1 MPRSRAWASSPFS
14 ISGLRSSVT
23 VMPVLSQT
31 KSFAGDCHVF
41 QGAGILLRN
50 GEQMLRPPHE
60 QQIARQGGS
69 RQHRL
74 ADRILRQQFVL
85 CASLHHVHV
94 AIFAADVEL
103 AGRKHGRGHEGA
115 ALADALLID
124 ARPGFGVV
132 YAQDAT
138 EPGVL
143 TDNPKTLISRLLQRK
158 LQTQYVREYFIPFR
172 MMPDRM
178 EQVRE
183 QLRPLASTPVN
194 RDFAPVAYYF
204 NVVLWSAQF

>member
-60 QQIARQGGS
+60 QQIARQGGR

-74 ADRILRQQFVL
+74 ADRIVLHEFVFR
-85 CASLHHVHV
+85 AGPDPGAIAIV
-94 AIFAADVEL
+94 A
-103 AGRKHGRGHEGA
+103 
-115 ALADALLID
+115 
-124 ARPGFGVV
+124 
-132 YAQDAT
+132 
-138 EPGVL
+138 
-143 TDNPKTLISRLLQRK
+143 
-158 LQTQYVREYFIPFR
+158 
-172 MMPDRM
+172 
-178 EQVRE
+178 
-183 QLRPLASTPVN
+183 
-194 RDFAPVAYYF
+194 AY
-204 NVVLWSAQF
+204 L